1 MKVSIIFHILGTDNG
16 NGTVHTGA
24 GFFTFLQALPQKYQR
39 EIALPENIL
48 GDGKVD
54 TAVF

>member
-1 MKVSIIFHILGTDNG
+1 MVSIIFHILGTDNG
-16 NGTVHTGA
+16 NGAVHTGT
-24 GFFTFLQALPQKYQR
+24 GFFAFLQAFPQKYQR
-39 EIALPENIL
+39 EIALAEDIL